1 MVKPNGP
8 MMPYQLH
15 NLSGKPPHMMDWSLE
30 EDTVFENMLA
40 EFWGAPDRLE
50 KAAGRLPA
58 RTLEQVRHRFRLLE
72 VDVNNIEAG
81 RIPLPNYASA
91 QEHTSMERRK
101 GIPWTEEEHRLF
113 LMGLAKFGKGD
124 WRSISRNYV
133 ISRTPTQVASHA
145 QKYFIRLNSLNKK
158 DKRRSSIHDITTPGT
173 SHSGGGMS
181 QQGQQGAPPT
191 QMTGGFPSGLH
202 PPRGPPSNVGPRPMM
217 PNAHPFP
224 PPQPLHNPGA
234 ANPRP
239 MPPSQTLPNP
249 TLMQQNGQKS
259 VLPPSK

>member
-1 MVKPNGP
+1 
-8 MMPYQLH
+8 MPLPQMQ
-15 NLSGKPPHMMDWSLE
+15 SMPGKPHPHMMDWSLE
-30 EDTVFENMLA
+30 EDSVFENVLA
-40 EFWGAPDRLE
+40 EFWSAPDRLE
-50 KAAGRLPA
+50 KAASRLPA

-72 VDVNNIEAG
+72 TDVANIEAG

-173 SHSGGGMS
+173 AHSGALS
-181 QQGQQGAPPT
+181 QQGQPGAPPM
-191 QMTGGFPSGLH
+191 QMMGAMGAVSHL
-202 PPRGPPSNVGPRPMM
+202 PRGPPTPMGARPMM
-217 PNAHPFP
+217 PNPHALKG
-224 PPQPLHNPGA
+224 PQAVHNPGA
-234 ANPRP
+234 VNPRP
-239 MPPSQTLPNP
+239 MQPQPGLQNP
-249 TLMQQNGQKS
+249 MHMQQAGQKGGM
-259 VLPPSK
+259 PAAK